1 MALLLMMKKVKDFKF
16 TFKYA
21 FKNIYFNKLKSLAL
35 VSIFIVIFVLSFLL
49 FSLKGLIHNYYYH
62 DLNNTYKNHDLVI
75 SVTENTNARFFS
87 IRELE
92 HEAINDI
99 TPLLKIQTLINFE
112 EQAYVNVLAGDITAL
127 NKLNNYSSTSE
138 LLKNQM
144 IVTKSLAQKL
154 GLTKGDLVLLQL
166 DSSQSFEVVEIINDD
181 GLINGNTIY
190 ISKDANVDHILIAL
204 GLGNINPAVLNNIYN
219 LVYLDVNDLNIV
231 DEIQLING
239 FEN

>member
-35 VSIFIVIFVLSFLL
+35 VSIFI
-49 FSLKGLIHNYYYH
+49 
-62 DLNNTYKNHDLVI
+62 VI

-154 GLTKGDLVLLQL
+154 GL
-166 DSSQSFEVVEIINDD
+166 
-181 GLINGNTIY
+181 
-190 ISKDANVDHILIAL
+190 
-204 GLGNINPAVLNNIYN
+204 
-219 LVYLDVNDLNIV
+219 
-231 DEIQLING
+231 
-239 FEN
+239 